1 MKARAEDRDPCG
13 AEGGERGESSRL
25 LGRRSFL
32 QDSGHGLGALALGSL
47 LFDKEGRAATVMPQ
61 NAKVRRVIS
70 LFMSGGPSQ
79 MDLLDPKPGLEKERG
94 KELPPS
100 VRGEQRIT
108 TMTSGQKELPV
119 LPSPFKFSAHGQS
132 GLELSELLPHWGDVA
147 DDLCVIR
154 SMKTEAINHDP
165 AITFFQTGFQLAGR
179 PSIGSW
185 VSYGLGALNRDLPA
199 YIVLT
204 SRSTSGGAQ
213 PLYSRL
219 WNSGFLPAEHSGVKL
234 RNTGDP
240 VYFLENPPGIDR
252 GIRRDTLDDL
262 QRLNQKRHAV
272 IGDPAIESRIA
283 QYEMA
288 FRMQASVP
296 ELADISKE
304 PEHVLKLYGPNV
316 GKQGSFARNC
326 LVARRLAERDV
337 RFIQLFHMGWDQHD
351 KLKETL
357 SRQCRDTEQP
367 VAGLIKDL
375 KQRGLLKDTLVV
387 WGGEFGRTTYAQ
399 KPGNAAGRDHHPGCF
414 TQMLAGAG
422 VRGGHVHGA
431 TDDYCYN
438 VTQDPV
444 HVHDLNATLMHL
456 LGVDHKRLT
465 FKFQGR
471 DYRLTDVHGQVVKK
485 ILT

>member
-1 MKARAEDRDPCG
+1 MKESKLERESPALIEAMS
-13 AEGGERGESSRL
+13 AGEPL
-25 LGRRSFL
+25 LPDRRSFL
-32 QDSGHGLGALALGSL
+32 QASGHGFGAMALGSL
-47 LFDKEGRAATVMPQ
+47 LFDEEGKAATVVPE
-61 NAKVRRVIS
+61 NPRVRRVIS

-94 KELPPS
+94 KELPKS

-108 TMTSGQKELPV
+108 TMTSVQKSLPV
-119 LPSPFKFSAHGQS
+119 LPSPFKFGQHGQS
-132 GLELSELLPHWGDVA
+132 GLELSELLPHWGEVA
-147 DDLCVIR
+147 DDLCVVR
-154 SMKTEAINHDP
+154 SMQTEAINHDP

-179 PSIGSW
+179 PSVGSW
-185 VSYGLGALNRDLPA
+185 VSYGLGAINRDLPA
-199 YIVLT
+199 YVVLT
-204 SRSTSGGAQ
+204 SRSTAGGAQ

-219 WNSGFLPAEHSGVKL
+219 WDSGFLPAEHSGVKL

-240 VYFLENPPGIDR
+240 VYFLKNPPGIDR
-252 GIRRDTLDDL
+252 GVRRDILDDL
-262 QRLNQKRHAV
+262 GALNRRRHAAV
-272 IGDPAIESRIA
+272 GDPAIESRIA

-304 PEHVLKLYGPNV
+304 PEHVMKLYGPNV

-351 KLKETL
+351 KLKEPL

-367 VAGLIKDL
+367 VAGLIQDL

-399 KPGNAAGRDHHPGCF
+399 KPGDKAGRDHHPGCF

-422 VRGGHVHGA
+422 IKGGHVHGE

-438 VTQDPV
+438 VTRDPV

-456 LGVDHKRLT
+456 LGVDHEKLT
-465 FKFQGR
+465 FRFQGR
-471 DYRLTDVHGQVVKK
+471 DYRLTDVHGKVVKE
-485 ILT
+485 ILS

>member
-13 AEGGERGESSRL
+13 AEGGERGGSSRL

-32 QDSGHGLGALALGSL
+32 QNSGHGLGTLALGSL
-47 LFDKEGRAATVMPQ
+47 LFDKEGRAATVMPE

-79 MDLLDPKPGLEKERG
+79 MDLLDPKPELEKERG

-204 SRSTSGGAQ
+204 SRRSST
-213 PLYSRL
+213 PL
-219 WNSGFLPAEHSGVKL
+219 
-234 RNTGDP
+234 
-240 VYFLENPPGIDR
+240 
-252 GIRRDTLDDL
+252 
-262 QRLNQKRHAV
+262 
-272 IGDPAIESRIA
+272 
-283 QYEMA
+283 
-288 FRMQASVP
+288 
-296 ELADISKE
+296 
-304 PEHVLKLYGPNV
+304 
-316 GKQGSFARNC
+316 
-326 LVARRLAERDV
+326 
-337 RFIQLFHMGWDQHD
+337 
-351 KLKETL
+351 
-357 SRQCRDTEQP
+357 
-367 VAGLIKDL
+367 
-375 KQRGLLKDTLVV
+375 
-387 WGGEFGRTTYAQ
+387 
-399 KPGNAAGRDHHPGCF
+399 
-414 TQMLAGAG
+414 
-422 VRGGHVHGA
+422 
-431 TDDYCYN
+431 
-438 VTQDPV
+438 
-444 HVHDLNATLMHL
+444 
-456 LGVDHKRLT
+456 
-465 FKFQGR
+465 
-471 DYRLTDVHGQVVKK
+471 
-485 ILT
+485 

>member
-1 MKARAEDRDPCG
+1 MKESNRQSESPALEG
-13 AEGGERGESSRL
+13 AAPAGDSL
-25 LGRRSFL
+25 FMGRRSFL
-32 QDSGHGLGALALGSL
+32 QTSGHGFGALALGSL
-47 LFDKEGRAATVMPQ
+47 LFDEEGKAATVVPE
-61 NAKVRRVIS
+61 NPRVRRVIS

-94 KELPPS
+94 KELPES
-100 VRGEQRIT
+100 IRGEQRIT
-108 TMTSGQKELPV
+108 TMTSVQKTLPV
-119 LPSPFKFSAHGQS
+119 LPSPFKFGQHGQC
-132 GLELSELLPHWGDVA
+132 GMELSELLPHWGEVA
-147 DDLCVIR
+147 DDLCVVR
-154 SMKTEAINHDP
+154 SMQTEAINHDP

-185 VSYGLGALNRDLPA
+185 VSYGLGALNKDLPA
-199 YIVLT
+199 YVVMT
-204 SRSTSGGAQ
+204 SRSTAGGAQ

-219 WNSGFLPAEHSGVKL
+219 WDSGFLPAEHSGVKL

-240 VYFLENPPGIDR
+240 VYFLKNPPGIDR
-252 GIRRDTLDDL
+252 GIRRDILDDVGA
-262 QRLNQKRHAV
+262 LNRRRHAAV
-272 IGDPAIESRIA
+272 GDPAIESRIA

-367 VAGLIKDL
+367 VAGLIQDL

-399 KPGNAAGRDHHPGCF
+399 KPGDKAGRDHHPGCF

-422 VRGGHVHGA
+422 IKDGYVHGE

-438 VTQDPV
+438 VTRDPV

-456 LGVDHKRLT
+456 LGVDHEKLT
-465 FKFQGR
+465 FRFQGR
-471 DYRLTDVHGQVVKK
+471 DYRLTDVHGKVVKE
-485 ILT
+485 ILS